1 VEYNVIKKSTYSIAF
16 TDWEFEEIVKNWEI
30 WENPS

>member
-16 TDWEFEEIVKNWEI
+16 TDWEFEEIVKN
-30 WENPS
+30 